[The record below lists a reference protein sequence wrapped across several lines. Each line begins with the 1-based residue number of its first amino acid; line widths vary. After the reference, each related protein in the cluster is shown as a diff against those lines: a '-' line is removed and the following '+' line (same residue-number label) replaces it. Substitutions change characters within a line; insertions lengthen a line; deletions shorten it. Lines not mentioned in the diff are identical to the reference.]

1 MIKIINGT
9 YGYRNSD
16 GRVEAKTPKSKPF
29 SLSEEREAELVD
41 TGVAEYVNGAPA
53 TSEDNRDKVN
63 GDMTVKELTAIAHE
77 LGADV
82 PKKATKAQLLE
93 IIEKAQHES
102 PVDDEDDEDDED
114 DDADPDGGAPAPSAQ
129 MPE

>member
-16 GRVEAKTPKSKPF
+16 GRVETPKSKPF
-29 SLSEEREAELVD
+29 SLSDEREAELVD
-41 TGVAEYVNGAPA
+41 AGVAEYVNGAPA

-63 GDMTVKELTAIAHE
+63 GDMTVKELTAIAQE

-102 PVDDEDDEDDED
+102 QVNDEDDED
-114 DDADPDGGAPAPSAQ
+114 DDGDPDGGAPAPSAQ

>member
-41 TGVAEYVNGAPA
+41 AGVAEYVNGAPA

-63 GDMTVKELTAIAHE
+63 GDMTVKELTAIAQE

-82 PKKATKAQLLE
+82 PKKATKAQ
-93 IIEKAQHES
+93 HES
-102 PVDDEDDEDDED
+102 QVNDEDDED
-114 DDADPDGGAPAPSAQ
+114 DDGDPDGGAPAPSAQ

>member
-41 TGVAEYVNGAPA
+41 AGVAEYVNGAPA
-53 TSEDNRDKVN
+53 TSEDNCDKVN
-63 GDMTVKELTAIAHE
+63 GDMTVKELTAIAQE

-102 PVDDEDDEDDED
+102 PVDDEDEDDED

>member
-41 TGVAEYVNGAPA
+41 AGVAEYVAPV

-63 GDMTVKELTAIAHE
+63 GDMTVKELTAIAQE

-114 DDADPDGGAPAPSAQ
+114 DDADPDGGTPTPSAQ

>member
-1 MIKIINGT
+1 
-9 YGYRNSD
+9 
-16 GRVEAKTPKSKPF
+16 
-29 SLSEEREAELVD
+29 
-41 TGVAEYVNGAPA
+41 
-53 TSEDNRDKVN
+53 
-63 GDMTVKELTAIAHE
+63 MTVKELTAIAQE

-102 PVDDEDDEDDED
+102 QVNDEGDED
-114 DDADPDGGAPAPSAQ
+114 DDGDPDGGAPAPSAQ

>member
-29 SLSEEREAELVD
+29 SLSEERETELVD
-41 TGVAEYVNGAPA
+41 AGVAEYVNGAPAA

-63 GDMTVKELTAIAHE
+63 GDMTVKELTAIAQE
-77 LGADV
+77 LGADA
-82 PKKATKAQLLE
+82 PKRATKAQLLE

-102 PVDDEDDEDDED
+102 QVNDEDDED
-114 DDADPDGGAPAPSAQ
+114 DDGDPDGGAPAPSAQ

>member
-16 GRVEAKTPKSKPF
+16 GHVEAKTPKSKPF
-29 SLSEEREAELVD
+29 SLSDEREAELVD
-41 TGVAEYVNGAPA
+41 AGVAEYVNGAPA

-63 GDMTVKELTAIAHE
+63 GDMTVKELTAIAQE
-77 LGADV
+77 LGADA

-102 PVDDEDDEDDED
+102 QVNDEDDEDDGG
-114 DDADPDGGAPAPSAQ
+114 DPDGDAPAPSAQ

>member
-41 TGVAEYVNGAPA
+41 AGVAEYVNGAPA
-53 TSEDNRDKVN
+53 SEDNRDKVN
-63 GDMTVKELTAIAHE
+63 GDMTVKELTAIAQE

-102 PVDDEDDEDDED
+102 PVDDEDDEDD
-114 DDADPDGGAPAPSAQ
+114 DADPDGGTPAPSAQ

>member
-41 TGVAEYVNGAPA
+41 AGVAEYVNGAPA

-63 GDMTVKELTAIAHE
+63 SC
-77 LGADV
+77 
-82 PKKATKAQLLE
+82 LLYT
-93 IIEKAQHES
+93 S
-102 PVDDEDDEDDED
+102 PSPRDIS
-114 DDADPDGGAPAPSAQ
+114 GSRMPSSA
-129 MPE
+129 